1 MDARHALG
9 NARFKRSLG
18 EKSAQYKQTH
28 WLKKLGRTAVA
39 VGVTLVGAG
48 IVGGIING
56 LGFWGV
62 MATAG
67 LVGAAI
73 WGFMRYPE
81 MRVPSLENL
90 VSSDLKTLA
99 AKTEIWLEN
108 QRPALPAPAINIL
121 NGIGVQ
127 LDALSP
133 QLNKLGEKEPA
144 SYEVRKLLGEHLPE
158 LIIGYRAIPLSMQ
171 LQKSD
176 SGKSPEEQLVS
187 GLALIEQEI
196 ASVTKQI
203 AQGDIDNLSIR
214 ERFLELKYDQGG
226 AAKI

>member
-1 MDARHALG
+1 MGARHVLG
-9 NARFKRSLG
+9 SARYKRSLG

-39 VGVTLVGAG
+39 AGIILVGAG
-48 IVGGIING
+48 IVGGLING

-62 MATAG
+62 MVTAG
-67 LVGAAI
+67 LIGAAI

-133 QLNKLGEKEPA
+133 QLSKLGEKEPA
-144 SYEVRKLLGEHLPE
+144 SYEVRKLVGEHLPE

-171 LQKSD
+171 RQKSD

-214 ERFLELKYDQGG
+214 ERFLELKYDKGG